1 MRFWINPFV
10 ESAPTSQKYR
20 EFVRKIVQYAAD
32 INKAER
38 LRAEAEARDWARLMQ
53 PAKEDDPLY
62 QGWGRP

>member
-1 MRFWINPFV
+1 MRFWINPLV
-10 ESAPTSQKYR
+10 ESTLTPQKYN
-20 EFVRKIVQYAAD
+20 EFVRRSTQEIMD
-32 INKAER
+32 IAEAER